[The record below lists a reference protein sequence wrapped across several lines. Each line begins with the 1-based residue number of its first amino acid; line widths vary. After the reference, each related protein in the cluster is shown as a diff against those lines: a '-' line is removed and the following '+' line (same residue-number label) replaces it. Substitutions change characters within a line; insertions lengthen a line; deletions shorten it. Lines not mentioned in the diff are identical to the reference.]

1 MPTKRKNV
9 DGDDSTTSSDKTNR
23 VVDEFTKL
31 LQDQAKVDGDQIQQL
46 LVMQTTIQGQA
57 QERIQGA
64 TNNSDNGAYDRFRR
78 MNPPDFIGGPDP
90 LLALEWVK
98 ALEAIFEYLKFSDQD
113 KVGCAVFM
121 LVKAARIWWEATKVT
136 VNVKELVWNEFKEL
150 FHAKY
155 FSKEIKAKK
164 VKEFLELRHASLSV
178 TEYILK
184 FEEGCVFFPF
194 IAEND
199 KDKGEHF
206 IRGLKS
212 EICRDVHM
220 SKVVNYQEIVERAL
234 LAEHDEH
241 EIEKD
246 RQLRRQVF
254 QARGQGQGS
263 SVNVRGGGYKGKGKM
278 DQRSRFP
285 LPPTDSDRLLCAKCG
300 KSHKGECLIGSGR
313 CYRCK
318 EVGHTVYNCPLSF
331 GKGKVQGRI
340 FSMTKEGANPDASV
354 ISGNIFILGKEA
366 LTLIDTGATHSFIS
380 EDFMHTISVE
390 PTVVP
395 VQFNIV
401 LPSGEEIWTNSI
413 IKACPVLMGSRL
425 LYADLIV
432 ISLVAFDV
440 ILGMDWLS
448 AYRAVI
454 DCVSK
459 TVKFLEDDIEKD
471 LFVGGT
477 SSLSIPIISCLQATK
492 LLHKGCVGYLAS
504 VLDTRKESKIQIQ
517 DIDVVQNYPDVFDD
531 DVPGLPPDREVE
543 FVVDLMP
550 GTAPISKA
558 PYRLA
563 PTEMKELKNQ
573 LQELLDKDPS
583 KIESIQQWSI
593 PKTISEVR
601 SFLGLAG
608 YYRRFIE
615 NFSKIALPLTSLT
628 RKSVKFEWTIAC
640 QQAFQ
645 ELKDKLTSAPVL
657 VLPCGTED
665 FVVYSDA
672 SKLGLGAVLMQHG
685 KVIAYASHALSRKSS
700 SELNAMISKFLL
712 LDLQRNEINLVSS
725 GTVARLSTLVL
736 RSTLFDRIL
745 KEQQSDVQ
753 LLELKRNKELS
764 GVSEFGLNR
773 DGLITF
779 RGKICVPFGDNI
791 RREVKIEHQRPAGL
805 LQSLPIP
812 QWKWE
817 HITMDFVV
825 GLPKTQKGF
834 NSIWVIVDRLTKS
847 SHFLPVKTTYSMN
860 QYAEVYI
867 QEIVRLHGI
876 PVSIV
881 SDRDPRFTSE
891 FWKSLHRALGTKLA
905 FSTAYHP
912 QSDGQ
917 SERVI
922 QILEDMLRAC
932 TIDFPGSWDSKLP
945 LVEFTYNNSYQSSI
959 GLAPYEALYG
969 RKSEVVA
976 LIQERM
982 KTAQSRQ
989 KSYADVRRRPLSFEV
1004 GDHVFI
1010 KIAPLKGV
1018 MRFGKKGKLSPRYI
1032 GPFEILN
1039 KIGERA
1045 YRLALPPDL
1054 DRVHNVF
1061 HVSML
1066 RKYLANPSHVLRYE
1080 SLELLPNLS
1089 YDEKPVQILDRKVK
1103 VLRNK
1108 EIGIV
1113 KVLWRNQV
1121 IEEATWEPEEEMKQ
1135 RYPNLFR
1142 Y

>member
-1 MPTKRKNV
+1 MPDKRKNIE
-9 DGDDSTTSSDKTNR
+9 GDDSTPPIDKTTR

-31 LQDQAKVDGDQIQQL
+31 LQDQAKVHGDQIQQL
-46 LVMQTTIQGQA
+46 LIMQTTIQGQA
-57 QERIQGA
+57 QERIRDT
-64 TNNSDNGAYDRFRR
+64 TNNSENGAYDRFRR

-90 LLALEWVK
+90 LVSLEWVK
-98 ALEAIFEYLKFSDQD
+98 ALEAIFDYLKFTDQE

-136 VNVKELVWNEFKEL
+136 VNFKELMWNEFKEL

-164 VKEFLELRHASLSV
+164 VKEFLELRQASLSV

-184 FEEGCVFFPF
+184 FEEGCVFVPF

-199 KDKGEHF
+199 KDK
-206 IRGLKS
+206 
-212 EICRDVHM
+212 
-220 SKVVNYQEIVERAL
+220 VVTYQEIVERAL
-234 LAEHDEH
+234 LAEHDEQ

-254 QARGQGQGS
+254 QARGQGS

-285 LPPTDSDRLLCAKCG
+285 LPPTDNDRLLCAKCG
-300 KSHKGECLIGSGR
+300 KSHKGECLIGSGH

-380 EDFMHTISVE
+380 EEFMHTISVE

-432 ISLVAFDV
+432 ISMVAFDV

-448 AYRAVI
+448 AYRSVI

-459 TVKFLEDDIEKD
+459 TVKFLVDDYEKD

-504 VLDTRKESKIQIQ
+504 VLDTRKESKIQLQ
-517 DIDVVQNYPDVFDD
+517 DIDVVQDYPDVFDD

-543 FVVDLMP
+543 FVIDLIP

-573 LQELLDKDPS
+573 LQELFDKGFIRPSFSPWGAPTREIHRDHLRIVLQLLREKQLYAKFKKCEFWLEHVAFLGHIVSKEGISVDPS
-583 KIESIQQWSI
+583 KIESIQQWTI
-593 PKTISEVR
+593 PKTVSEVR

-645 ELKDKLTSAPVL
+645 ELKDKLTFAPVL
-657 VLPCGTED
+657 VLPCGTKD

-685 KVIAYASHALSRKSS
+685 KVIAYASRQLKDYEKNYPTHDLELAVVVFALKIWRHYLYDALSRKSS
-700 SELNAMISKFLL
+700 SELNAMISKHLL

-753 LLELKRNKELS
+753 LLKLKKNNELT

-773 DGLITF
+773 DGLMTF
-779 RGKICVPFGDNI
+779 RGKICVPIGDNI
-791 RREVKIEHQRPAGL
+791 RIDVLIEAHTAPYSVKIEHQRPAGL

-825 GLPKTQKGF
+825 GLPRTQKGF
-834 NSIWVIVDRLTKS
+834 NSIW
-847 SHFLPVKTTYSMN
+847 
-860 QYAEVYI
+860 
-867 QEIVRLHGI
+867 
-876 PVSIV
+876 
-881 SDRDPRFTSE
+881 
-891 FWKSLHRALGTKLA
+891 
-905 FSTAYHP
+905 
-912 QSDGQ
+912 
-917 SERVI
+917 
-922 QILEDMLRAC
+922 
-932 TIDFPGSWDSKLP
+932 
-945 LVEFTYNNSYQSSI
+945 
-959 GLAPYEALYG
+959 
-969 RKSEVVA
+969 
-976 LIQERM
+976 
-982 KTAQSRQ
+982 
-989 KSYADVRRRPLSFEV
+989 
-1004 GDHVFI
+1004 
-1010 KIAPLKGV
+1010 IAPLKGV
-1018 MRFGKKGKLSPRYI
+1018 MRFGKKGKLSPQYI

-1066 RKYLANPSHVLRYE
+1066 RKYIANPSHVLRYE

-1113 KVLWRNQV
+1113 KVLWKNQV

-1135 RYPNLFR
+1135 RYPNLFDSR
-1142 Y
+1142 

>member
-9 DGDDSTTSSDKTNR
+9 EGDDSTTSSDKTTR

-31 LQDQAKVDGDQIQQL
+31 LQDQVKVHGDQIQQL
-46 LVMQTTIQGQA
+46 LTMQTTIQGQA

-64 TNNSDNGAYDRFRR
+64 TNNSENGAYDRFRR

-98 ALEAIFEYLKFSDQD
+98 ALEAIFDYLKFSDQD

-164 VKEFLELRHASLSV
+164 VKEFLELRQASLSV

-184 FEEGCVFFPF
+184 FEEGCVFVPF
-194 IAEND
+194 IVEND

-234 LAEHDEH
+234 LAEYDEH

-285 LPPTDSDRLLCAKCG
+285 MPPTDNERLLCAKCG

-380 EDFMHTISVE
+380 EEFMHTISVE
-390 PTVVP
+390 PTVVS

-432 ISLVAFDV
+432 ISMVAFDV

-454 DCVSK
+454 ECVSK

-492 LLHKGCVGYLAS
+492 LLHKGYVGYLAS

-517 DIDVVQNYPDVFDD
+517 DIDVVQDYPDVFDD

-543 FVVDLMP
+543 FVIDLIP

-573 LQELLDKDPS
+573 LQELLDKGAMVFSKIDLRSGYHQLKTRELHRDHLRIVLNLLREKQLYAKFKKCEFWLEQVAFLGHIVSKEGISVDPS

-593 PKTISEVR
+593 PKTVSDVR

-685 KVIAYASHALSRKSS
+685 K
-700 SELNAMISKFLL
+700 
-712 LDLQRNEINLVSS
+712 
-725 GTVARLSTLVL
+725 
-736 RSTLFDRIL
+736 
-745 KEQQSDVQ
+745 EQQSDVQ
-753 LLELKRNKELS
+753 LLVLKRNKELS
-764 GVSEFGLNR
+764 GVSEFGVNR

-779 RGKICVPFGDNI
+779 RGKICVPIGDNI
-791 RREVKIEHQRPAGL
+791 RREVKSEHQRPAGL

-825 GLPKTQKGF
+825 GLPRSQKGF

-860 QYAEVYI
+860 QYADVYI

-932 TIDFPGSWDSKLP
+932 TIDFPGSWDTKLP

-969 RKSEVVA
+969 RKCRS
-976 LIQERM
+976 
-982 KTAQSRQ
+982 
-989 KSYADVRRRPLSFEV
+989 PLYWDE
-1004 GDHVFI
+1004 
-1010 KIAPLKGV
+1010 IAPLKGV

-1066 RKYLANPSHVLRYE
+1066 RKYIANPSHVLRYE

-1135 RYPNLFR
+1135 RYPNLFDSK
-1142 Y
+1142 

>member
-1 MPTKRKNV
+1 
-9 DGDDSTTSSDKTNR
+9 
-23 VVDEFTKL
+23 
-31 LQDQAKVDGDQIQQL
+31 
-46 LVMQTTIQGQA
+46 MQTTIQGQV
-57 QERIQGA
+57 QERVQGT
-64 TNNSDNGAYDRFRR
+64 TNSSENGAYDRFRR

-90 LLALEWVK
+90 LE
-98 ALEAIFEYLKFSDQD
+98 
-113 KVGCAVFM
+113 KVDCAVFM
-121 LVKAARIWWEATKVT
+121 LIKAARIWWEATKVT
-136 VNVKELVWNEFKEL
+136 VNVKELKWNEFKDL
-150 FHAKY
+150 FHTKY

-164 VKEFLELRHASLSV
+164 VKEFLELRQASLSV
-178 TEYILK
+178 AEYILK
-184 FEEGCVFFPF
+184 FEEGCVFVPF

-206 IRGLKS
+206 IRGLKP
-212 EICRDVHM
+212 EIIRDVHM
-220 SKVVNYQEIVERAL
+220 SKVVTYQEIVERAL
-234 LAEHDEH
+234 LAEHDEQ
-241 EIEKD
+241 EIEKE

-254 QARGQGQGS
+254 QARGQGS
-263 SVNVRGGGYKGKGKM
+263 SVNFRGGHKGKGKM
-278 DQRSRFP
+278 EQRSRLP
-285 LPPTDSDRLLCAKCG
+285 LPPTDSERPLCPKCG
-300 KSHKGECLIGSGR
+300 KPHKGECLIGSGS
-313 CYRCK
+313 CYRYK
-318 EVGHTVYNCPLSF
+318 EMGHTVYNCPLSV

-340 FSMTKEGANPDASV
+340 FTMTKEGANPDASV

-380 EDFMHTISVE
+380 EEFMHTISVE
-390 PTVVP
+390 PTMVP
-395 VQFNIV
+395 VEFNIV
-401 LPSGEEIWTNSI
+401 LPSGEEIWTNGI
-413 IKACPVLMGSRL
+413 FEACPVLMGSRL

-432 ISLVAFDV
+432 IPMVAFDV

-448 AYRAVI
+448 AYCAVI

-459 TVKFLEDDIEKD
+459 TVKFLADNYEKD
-471 LFVGGT
+471 LFVGVT

-504 VLDTRKESKIQIQ
+504 VLDTRKDSRIELQ
-517 DIDVVQNYPDVFDD
+517 DIDVVQDYPDVFEE

-543 FVVDLMP
+543 FVIDLIP
-550 GTAPISKA
+550 VTAPISKA
-558 PYRLA
+558 PYRLTREFHRDHLRIVLQLLREKQLYA
-563 PTEMKELKNQ
+563 KFKKCEFWLEQVAFLGHIVSKEGISV
-573 LQELLDKDPS
+573 DSS
-583 KIESIQQWSI
+583 KIESIKQWSI
-593 PKTISEVR
+593 PKTVSEVR

-628 RKSVKFEWTIAC
+628 RTSVKFEWTIAC

-657 VLPCGTED
+657 VLSCGTED

-685 KVIAYASHALSRKSS
+685 K
-700 SELNAMISKFLL
+700 
-712 LDLQRNEINLVSS
+712 
-725 GTVARLSTLVL
+725 
-736 RSTLFDRIL
+736 
-745 KEQQSDVQ
+745 EQQSDVW
-753 LLELKRNKELS
+753 LLELKRNNELT

-773 DGLITF
+773 DGLMTF
-779 RGKICVPFGDNI
+779 R
-791 RREVKIEHQRPAGL
+791 
-805 LQSLPIP
+805 
-812 QWKWE
+812 
-817 HITMDFVV
+817 
-825 GLPKTQKGF
+825 
-834 NSIWVIVDRLTKS
+834 DRLTKS

-959 GLAPYEALYG
+959 GITPYEALYG
-969 RKSEVVA
+969 RKCRSPLYWEEVGERKMLGPELVQQTAEVVA

-982 KTAQSRQ
+982 KAAQSRQ
-989 KSYADVRRRPLSFEV
+989 KSYADVRRWPLAFEV

-1010 KIAPLKGV
+1010 KIASSK
-1018 MRFGKKGKLSPRYI
+1018 
-1032 GPFEILN
+1032 
-1039 KIGERA
+1039 
-1045 YRLALPPDL
+1045 
-1054 DRVHNVF
+1054 
-1061 HVSML
+1061 
-1066 RKYLANPSHVLRYE
+1066 
-1080 SLELLPNLS
+1080 EL
-1089 YDEKPVQILDRKVK
+1089 
-1103 VLRNK
+1103 
-1108 EIGIV
+1108 
-1113 KVLWRNQV
+1113 
-1121 IEEATWEPEEEMKQ
+1121 
-1135 RYPNLFR
+1135 
-1142 Y
+1142 

>member
-1 MPTKRKNV
+1 MQEIPPKRKNV
-9 DGDDSTTSSDKTNR
+9 EGDDSTPPIDKTTR

-31 LQDQAKVDGDQIQQL
+31 LQEQAKVHGEHIQQL
-46 LVMQTTIQGQA
+46 LTMQSTIQGQV
-57 QERIQGA
+57 QERVQGT
-64 TNNSDNGAYDRFRR
+64 TNSSENGAYDRFRR
-78 MNPPDFIGGPDP
+78 MNPPEFIGGPDP
-90 LLALEWVK
+90 LVALEWVK
-98 ALEAIFEYLKFSDQD
+98 ALEAIFNYLKFTDQE
-113 KVGCAVFM
+113 KVSCSVFM

-136 VNVKELVWNEFKEL
+136 VNVEELKWNEFKDL
-150 FHAKY
+150 FQAKY
-155 FSKEIKAKK
+155 FSREIKAKK
-164 VKEFLELRHASLSV
+164 VKEFLELRQASLSV
-178 TEYILK
+178 AEYILK
-184 FEEGCVFFPF
+184 FEEGCVFVPF

-199 KDKGEHF
+199 KVKGEHF
-206 IRGLKS
+206 LRGLKA
-212 EICRDVHM
+212 EIIRDVHM
-220 SKVVNYQEIVERAL
+220 SKVVTYQEIVERAL
-234 LAEHDEH
+234 LAEHDEQ
-241 EIEKD
+241 EIEKE

-254 QARGQGQGS
+254 QAKGQGS
-263 SVNVRGGGYKGKGKM
+263 SVNVRGGYKGKGKM
-278 DQRSRFP
+278 EQRSRLP
-285 LPPTDSDRLLCAKCG
+285 LPPTDSERPLCPKCG
-300 KSHKGECLIGSGR
+300 KPHKGECLIGSGR

-318 EVGHTVYNCPLSF
+318 EMGHTVYNCPLAV

-340 FSMTKEGANPDASV
+340 FTITKEGANPDASV

-380 EDFMHTISVE
+380 EEFMHTISVK
-390 PTVVP
+390 PAVVP
-395 VQFNIV
+395 VEFNIV

-413 IKACPVLMGSRL
+413 FKACPVLMGSRL

-432 ISLVAFDV
+432 IPMIAFDV

-454 DCVSK
+454 NCVSK
-459 TVKFLEDDIEKD
+459 TVQFLADDYEKD
-471 LFVGGT
+471 LFVGVI

-492 LLHKGCVGYLAS
+492 LLHKDCVGYLAS
-504 VLDTRKESKIQIQ
+504 VLDTRKESRIQLQ
-517 DIDVVQNYPDVFDD
+517 DIDVVQDYPDVFEE

-543 FVVDLMP
+543 FVIDLIP

-573 LQELLDKDPS
+573 LQELLDKV
-583 KIESIQQWSI
+583 
-593 PKTISEVR
+593 SEVR

-657 VLPCGTED
+657 VLPCGIED

-700 SELNAMISKFLL
+700 SELNAMISKPLF

-725 GTVARLSTLVL
+725 GAVARLSTLVL

-753 LLELKRNKELS
+753 LLKLKRSNELT

-773 DGLITF
+773 DGLMTF
-779 RGKICVPFGDNI
+779 RGKICVPIGDNI
-791 RREVKIEHQRPAGL
+791 RREVLIEAHTAP
-805 LQSLPIP
+805 
-812 QWKWE
+812 
-817 HITMDFVV
+817 
-825 GLPKTQKGF
+825 
-834 NSIWVIVDRLTKS
+834 
-847 SHFLPVKTTYSMN
+847 YS
-860 QYAEVYI
+860 V
-867 QEIVRLHGI
+867 HPG
-876 PVSIV
+876 
-881 SDRDPRFTSE
+881 
-891 FWKSLHRALGTKLA
+891 GTKM
-905 FSTAYHP
+905 Y
-912 QSDGQ
+912 QD
-917 SERVI
+917 
-922 QILEDMLRAC
+922 LRR
-932 TIDFPGSWDSKLP
+932 
-945 LVEFTYNNSYQSSI
+945 
-959 GLAPYEALYG
+959 LYWWPAD
-969 RKSEVVA
+969 VVA
-976 LIQERM
+976 LIQERL

-989 KSYADVRRRPLSFEV
+989 KSYADVRRRPLAFEV

-1054 DRVHNVF
+1054 DRVHNIF

-1066 RKYLANPSHVLRYE
+1066 RKYIANPSHVLRYE

-1135 RYPNLFR
+1135 RYPNLFVNR
-1142 Y
+1142 

>member
-9 DGDDSTTSSDKTNR
+9 EGDDSTTSSDKTTR

-31 LQDQAKVDGDQIQQL
+31 LQDQAKVHGDQIQQL
-46 LVMQTTIQGQA
+46 LTMQTTIQGQA

-64 TNNSDNGAYDRFRR
+64 TNNSENGAYDRFRR

-98 ALEAIFEYLKFSDQD
+98 ALEAIFDYLKFSDQD

-164 VKEFLELRHASLSV
+164 VKEFLELRQASLSV
-178 TEYILK
+178 TE
-184 FEEGCVFFPF
+184 
-194 IAEND
+194 
-199 KDKGEHF
+199 
-206 IRGLKS
+206 
-212 EICRDVHM
+212 DVHM

-285 LPPTDSDRLLCAKCG
+285 LPPADNDRLLCAKCG
-300 KSHKGECLIGSGR
+300 KSHKGECLIGSSR

-380 EDFMHTISVE
+380 EEFMHTISVE
-390 PTVVP
+390 PTVVS

-432 ISLVAFDV
+432 ISMVAFDV

-459 TVKFLEDDIEKD
+459 TVKFLADDIEKD

-517 DIDVVQNYPDVFDD
+517 DIDVVQDYPDVFDD

-543 FVVDLMP
+543 FVIDLIP
-550 GTAPISKA
+550 GTALISKA

-573 LQELLDKDPS
+573 LQELLDKD
-583 KIESIQQWSI
+583 
-593 PKTISEVR
+593 
-601 SFLGLAG
+601 
-608 YYRRFIE
+608 
-615 NFSKIALPLTSLT
+615 
-628 RKSVKFEWTIAC
+628 
-640 QQAFQ
+640 
-645 ELKDKLTSAPVL
+645 
-657 VLPCGTED
+657 
-665 FVVYSDA
+665 
-672 SKLGLGAVLMQHG
+672 
-685 KVIAYASHALSRKSS
+685 ALSRKSS

-712 LDLQRNEINLVSS
+712 LDLQRNEIRLVSS
-725 GTVARLSTLVL
+725 GTVASLSTLVL

-745 KEQQSDVQ
+745 KEQHSDVQ

-779 RGKICVPFGDNI
+779 RGKICVPIGDNI
-791 RREVKIEHQRPAGL
+791 RREVKSEHQRPEGL

-825 GLPKTQKGF
+825 GLPRSQKGF

-847 SHFLPVKTTYSMN
+847 SHFLPVKITYSMN
-860 QYAEVYI
+860 QYADVYI

-969 RKSEVVA
+969 RKSDVVA
-976 LIQERM
+976 LIQERL

-989 KSYADVRRRPLSFEV
+989 KSYADVRRRPLAFEV

-1066 RKYLANPSHVLRYE
+1066 RKYIANPSHVLRYE

-1108 EIGIV
+1108 DIGIV

-1135 RYPNLFR
+1135 RYPNLFDSK
-1142 Y
+1142 

>member
-1 MPTKRKNV
+1 MPPKRKNV
-9 DGDDSTTSSDKTNR
+9 EGDDSTPPTDKTTR

-31 LQDQAKVDGDQIQQL
+31 LQEQAKVHGEQIQKL
-46 LVMQTTIQGQA
+46 LTMQTTIQGQV
-57 QERIQGA
+57 QERVQGT
-64 TNNSDNGAYDRFRR
+64 TNSSKNGAYDRFRR
-78 MNPPDFIGGPDP
+78 MNPPEFIGGPDP
-90 LLALEWVK
+90 LVALEWVK
-98 ALEAIFEYLKFSDQD
+98 ALEAIFDYLKFTDQE

-136 VNVKELVWNEFKEL
+136 INVKELKWNEFKDL

-155 FSKEIKAKK
+155 FSREIKAKK
-164 VKEFLELRHASLSV
+164 VKEFLELRQASLSV
-178 TEYILK
+178 AEYILK
-184 FEEGCVFFPF
+184 FEEGCVFVPF

-199 KDKGEHF
+199 KDKGEQF
-206 IRGLKS
+206 LRGLKP
-212 EICRDVHM
+212 EIIRDVHI
-220 SKVVNYQEIVERAL
+220 SKVVTYQEIVERAL
-234 LAEHDEH
+234 LAEHDEQ
-241 EIEKD
+241 EIEKE

-254 QARGQGQGS
+254 QAKGQGS
-263 SVNVRGGGYKGKGKM
+263 SVNVRGGYKGKGKM
-278 DQRSRFP
+278 EQRSRLP
-285 LPPTDSDRLLCAKCG
+285 LPPTDSERALCPKCG
-300 KSHKGECLIGSGR
+300 KPHKGECLIGSGR

-318 EVGHTVYNCPLSF
+318 EMGHTVYNCPLSF

-340 FSMTKEGANPDASV
+340 FTITKEGANPDASV

-380 EDFMHTISVE
+380 EEFMNTISVK

-395 VQFNIV
+395 VEFNIV
-401 LPSGEEIWTNSI
+401 LPSGEEIWTNSMF
-413 IKACPVLMGSRL
+413 KACPVLMGSRL

-432 ISLVAFDV
+432 ITMVAFDV

-454 DCVSK
+454 NCVSK
-459 TVKFLEDDIEKD
+459 TVKFLADDYEKD
-471 LFVGGT
+471 LFVGVT

-492 LLHKGCVGYLAS
+492 LLHKGCVGYLTS
-504 VLDTRKESKIQIQ
+504 VLDTRKESRIQLQ
-517 DIDVVQNYPDVFDD
+517 DIDVVQDYPDVFEE

-543 FVVDLMP
+543 FVIDLIP

-573 LQELLDKDPS
+573 LQELLDKD
-583 KIESIQQWSI
+583 
-593 PKTISEVR
+593 
-601 SFLGLAG
+601 
-608 YYRRFIE
+608 
-615 NFSKIALPLTSLT
+615 
-628 RKSVKFEWTIAC
+628 
-640 QQAFQ
+640 
-645 ELKDKLTSAPVL
+645 
-657 VLPCGTED
+657 
-665 FVVYSDA
+665 
-672 SKLGLGAVLMQHG
+672 
-685 KVIAYASHALSRKSS
+685 ALSRKSS
-700 SELNAMISKFLL
+700 SELNAMISKPLFF
-712 LDLQRNEINLVSS
+712 DLQRNEINLVSS

-753 LLELKRNKELS
+753 LLKLKRSNELT

-773 DGLITF
+773 DGLMTF
-779 RGKICVPFGDNI
+779 RGKICVPIGDNI
-791 RREVKIEHQRPAGL
+791 RRDVLIEAHTVPYSVHPGGTKMYQDLRRL
-805 LQSLPIP
+805 YWWS
-812 QWKWE
+812 
-817 HITMDFVV
+817 
-825 GLPKTQKGF
+825 
-834 NSIWVIVDRLTKS
+834 DRLTKS

-969 RKSEVVA
+969 RKCRSPLYWEEVGERKMLGPELILQKAEVVA

-989 KSYADVRRRPLSFEV
+989 KSYADVRRRPLAFEV

-1010 KIAPLKGV
+1010 KIAPVKGV

-1032 GPFEILN
+1032 GPFEILD
-1039 KIGERA
+1039 KIGDRA

-1054 DRVHNVF
+1054 DRIHNVF

-1089 YDEKPVQILDRKVK
+1089 YDEMPVQILDRKVK
-1103 VLRNK
+1103 VSGTKKLALSK
-1108 EIGIV
+1108 FYGEI
-1113 KVLWRNQV
+1113 K
-1121 IEEATWEPEEEMKQ
+1121 
-1135 RYPNLFR
+1135 
-1142 Y
+1142 